1 MKYVL
6 SLIVLVCIGWHSG
19 YGQAKYEK
27 YFSRYEI
34 LHMSDSSVLK
44 IYTGSCG
51 ATFYDMNGDGKDDLV
66 VGEFGEVLCP
76 GQIKG
81 KETFRA
87 GALPGVFELRDKR
100 MPCV

>member
-44 IYTGSCG
+44 INTGSCG

-66 VGEFGEVLCP
+66 VGEFGEVC
-76 GQIKG
+76 
-81 KETFRA
+81 
-87 GALPGVFELRDKR
+87 VRDKILR
-100 MPCV
+100 KRNLSCRGVAGCI

>member
-6 SLIVLVCIGWHSG
+6 SLVVLVCIGWHSG

-44 IYTGSCG
+44 INTGSCG
-51 ATFYDMNGDGKDDLV
+51 ATFYDMNGMERMIWLSGNLERFCV
-66 VGEFGEVLCP
+66 
-76 GQIKG
+76 
-81 KETFRA
+81 
-87 GALPGVFELRDKR
+87 RDKFLR
-100 MPCV
+100 KRNLSCRGVAGCI

>member
-6 SLIVLVCIGWHSG
+6 SLVVLVCIGWHSG

-44 IYTGSCG
+44 INTGSCG

-76 GQIKG
+76 GQDPKKRNLSCRG
-81 KETFRA
+81 VA
-87 GALPGVFELRDKR
+87 G
-100 MPCV
+100 CI

>member
-6 SLIVLVCIGWHSG
+6 SLVVLVCIGWHSG

-34 LHMSDSSVLK
+34 LHMADSSVLK
-44 IYTGSCG
+44 INTGSCG

-76 GQIKG
+76 GQDP
-81 KETFRA
+81 KEKKPFVQGRCRVYLNYGTK
-87 GALPGVFELRDKR
+87 E
-100 MPCV
+100 